1 MQTAKLENWSV
12 VQGKS
17 NPYMAP
23 EAIPRCLRGEVY
35 GHPDF
40 TDGEM
45 VTSSRLTL
53 LEGGI
58 AKTKNTKY
66 NLGKPEGDYVAWCI
80 KNGYNVWKGPK

>member
-1 MQTAKLENWSV
+1 MQTARLENLAV

-45 VTSSRLTL
+45 VTSSSLTL

-58 AKTKNTKY
+58 AKTQNTEY
-66 NLGKPEGDYVAWCI
+66 ELGFPEGEYAAWCI
-80 KNGYNVWKGPK
+80 KNGYNVYKGP

>member
-1 MQTAKLENWSV
+1 MQTARLENWAV

-40 TDGEM
+40 TDGEK
-45 VTSSRLTL
+45 VTSSSLTL

-58 AKTKNTKY
+58 GKTENTTY
-66 NLGKPEGDYVAWCI
+66 SLGFPECEYAAWCM
-80 KNGYNVWKGPK
+80 KHGYNVWKGP

>member
-1 MQTAKLENWSV
+1 MQTAKLENWAV

-35 GHPDF
+35 GHPNF
-40 TDGEM
+40 ADGEM
-45 VTSSRLTL
+45 VTSSSLTL

-58 AKTKNTKY
+58 AKTQNTEY
-66 NLGKPEGDYVAWCI
+66 ELGFPEGEYAAWCI
-80 KNGYNVWKGPK
+80 KNGYNVYKGP

>member
-1 MQTAKLENWSV
+1 MQKAKLENWAV

-23 EAIPRCLRGEVY
+23 EAIPRLLRGEVY

-40 TDGEM
+40 TDGEKI
-45 VTSSRLTL
+45 TSSSLTL

-58 AKTKNTKY
+58 GKTQNTTY
-66 NLGKPEGDYVAWCI
+66 SLGFPEGEYAAWCI
-80 KNGYNVWKGPK
+80 RNGYNVWKGP